1 MKISMD
7 HGIPVRTECSCAV
20 GRGRGKCAHMAAVLY
35 AAEQEKA
42 EEEKKSRA
50 EQEEAAAYSHLD
62 GTETDRGSAEDE
74 KKAIRML
81 QGYRYFHGDQIRK
94 SLKLSTEA
102 ETGGRKAISGGRLRL
117 EQVGK
122 GFERSGGQAA
132 SARHPPLGKR
142 RGGGNLT
149 FRSAWYSPVMR
160 PCGPNAAVRSVRAA
174 TANIQGTAGA
184 NIPQGSLCCW
194 KSI

>member
-1 MKISMD
+1 MEKWEELFPQNTRKKGRELLVNGRIRELSVNENEYSAAVLGRERYEVKISMD

-102 ETGGRKAISGGRLRL
+102 ETGGRKAISGGRLL
-117 EQVGK
+117 
-122 GFERSGGQAA
+122 
-132 SARHPPLGKR
+132 L
-142 RGGGNLT
+142 
-149 FRSAWYSPVMR
+149 
-160 PCGPNAAVRSVRAA
+160 
-174 TANIQGTAGA
+174 
-184 NIPQGSLCCW
+184 
-194 KSI
+194 

>member
-1 MKISMD
+1 
-7 HGIPVRTECSCAV
+7 
-20 GRGRGKCAHMAAVLY
+20 MAAVLY

-62 GTETDRGSAEDE
+62 GTETDRAAPRTKRKQSECSRATRLSMVE
-74 KKAIRML
+74 
-81 QGYRYFHGDQIRK
+81 RYRK

-122 GFERSGGQAA
+122 GFERSGGQVLGQA
-132 SARHPPLGKR
+132 SAIGETERGRKSYFPIRLVFSNDEALRAECGCPECAAQLPPIFRGLPVQIYR
-142 RGGGNLT
+142 RA
-149 FRSAWYSPVMR
+149 RSLPPGRVFE
-160 PCGPNAAVRSVRAA
+160 GP
-174 TANIQGTAGA
+174 
-184 NIPQGSLCCW
+184 
-194 KSI
+194 

>member
-1 MKISMD
+1 MEKWEELFPQNTRKKGRELLEKGRIRELSVNENEYSAAVLGRERYEVKISMG

-62 GTETDRGSAEDE
+62 GAETDRGSAEDE

-122 GFERSGGQAA
+122 GFERSGGQVLGQA
-132 SARHPPLGKR
+132 SAIGE
-142 RGGGNLT
+142 T
-149 FRSAWYSPVMR
+149 
-160 PCGPNAAVRSVRAA
+160 
-174 TANIQGTAGA
+174 
-184 NIPQGSLCCW
+184 
-194 KSI
+194 